1 MVNLRKLGKAL
12 IASNADE
19 VEPSASSNVV
29 TERRPPY
36 RHDRTAASE
45 PTENILASL
54 PYHLVRDES
63 TRGCSNFER
72 VGLRRGYTSHGPITN
87 EEPYGLN
94 LVHHA
99 EKHNIDLIFVHG
111 LGGSSYKTWSWNRD
125 IDYFWPEWLLSDPHL
140 ASSRIFTFGYNANLK
155 GPSSNL
161 NINEFAK
168 DLLTRMMT
176 FSGGPMPS
184 PNIGTNPIVFVA
196 HSMGGL
202 IVKRAFILA
211 RSDDKYSKIVS
222 QVHGMLF
229 LSTPHKGS
237 NYAHTLNNIL
247 KAAPSSSQK
256 IYVSELELN
265 STSLQD
271 INEQFRTMCGD
282 LTLVSFYESLKT
294 AIGPGIK
301 RFIVEK
307 DSGMLGYPQETSS
320 SLNADHHT
328 VCKFKTQEDP
338 NYIDVR
344 DMLKWM
350 TSKLDLSAEVTS
362 QQRPSIVNHMKRL
375 EEILGIQESP
385 SHDFNLYRSEAFEG
399 SCRWVTKK
407 SSFLE
412 WTQPSGNAPKIY
424 WMTGPPATGKS
435 TVAAFVADYL
445 QSAFLES
452 NCQYHFVRSAHQF
465 KRTASYCLRSIAFQF
480 ALSNESFRSRL
491 MAMNE
496 ESGITF
502 RSEKFTLVWEKLF
515 VGLMFKIP
523 FSGPLFWVID
533 ALDESES
540 PSTLVNLFRNI
551 QSLYPIRIFLTSRV
565 NQELSTILRSSSEMI
580 IHEKLLSTDT
590 LPDIKAFIHGVVDS
604 ALPCSNQ
611 FREDMVNQV
620 LAKSSGSF
628 LWVKL
633 ALNTLKDSWHT
644 EEDVRRALHDVPLGM
659 ESLYTKMIAGVLD
672 HQPRLRNM
680 ALKMLSWVACAFR
693 PLRLAELEVA
703 LSAQFG
709 DFVSLENTV
718 VQICG
723 YFVRVE
729 NSRILLIHA
738 TARQFLFNRATRTAI
753 IGFHQGHEDIALK
766 CLDFLSDDKWRLV
779 FAQTSGGGSIFE
791 RIKKPPLATFEDE
804 HPFLW
809 YSLENWAY
817 HISHVSSD
825 SRAPVHALV
834 TFLKR
839 HCLSWIHAIAL
850 SGDLQHVVR
859 ASRYL
864 KVFLRR
870 RRRKAHQAL
879 DLESLSNAKN
889 ENLELIRHWAAD
901 LIRIVGKFGTNLA
914 DTPNS
919 IYRLVPPFCPKG
931 SQIWQDYSQLSGNS
945 LSVEGVSSANWDDCL
960 ARLNVGEDETAS
972 KILCTG
978 PLFLTLIGSSGTIVV
993 WHAETCTEA
1002 RRMVHGEW
1010 VTLMTANKSGTL
1022 VASAGLHTFRVWDIK
1037 AGTELYRLP
1046 KRSHAR
1052 TMAISFGLTDTELL
1066 VGRDDFSISCLGLAS
1081 QEDKRICVAKDSTDD
1096 DGTCPRLM
1104 VFSPDVNKVA
1114 VACRGKPVLVW
1125 DVTSA
1130 PSQQPRKCI
1139 RTEDRD
1145 RDQGDAWNAPEIVS
1159 WQPDGSSILIL
1170 YQDTTIVEWQFLE
1183 DEQNEYSHIQA
1194 REMIVSPD
1202 GNYLLTSDVHGSLSI
1217 WTFPKFNLLYRLH
1230 YDELVRDLAFSP
1242 DGQRFYDTRGSMCNV
1257 WEPDALVRPDEMEQD
1272 DTSSNSELSNVS
1284 DPVFSLD
1291 DNNRSQITALACD
1304 AANKYY
1310 ACGNDEGVVYLHE
1323 MTQGRRIRKC
1333 FAHSSTVS
1341 VISLAWS
1348 ISGRYLVSGDDSG
1361 RVIAKRLESKEAGKW
1376 AVYPTFDIRISE
1388 TVTQFLF
1395 HPKEHAL
1402 LISTPSTDRIWN
1414 LKRKEELCRR
1424 RWPLQ
1429 LGRRWIT
1436 HPLQD
1441 DVLLWVDPEKVFKY
1455 RWMTLDCLSNAPEP
1469 GETTHTASAAASPM
1483 KKPILAET
1491 SSQPREEAERVNW
1504 ISRTKNRRYV
1514 VFEILPDPGHSRA
1527 RSTQGMRIELLST
1540 SSLDDD
1546 VPGAIVRRSLTDLA
1560 KNVARLI
1567 GSYQDR
1573 IIFLDQQCWI
1583 CTWAIDTDCSKY
1595 KRHFF
1600 LPRDWLS
1607 PSTLQLAVLNSH
1619 GTFLCPKNGEV
1630 AIVKNGVKL

>member
-1 MVNLRKLGKAL
+1 MVNLRKLGRAL
-12 IASNADE
+12 AASNADPA
-19 VEPSASSNVV
+19 EPSASSNVV
-29 TERRPPY
+29 TEQRPPY
-36 RHDRTAASE
+36 RHDHRAASE

-54 PYHLVRDES
+54 PYHLARDES
-63 TRGCSNFER
+63 TRGSFAGSNFER
-72 VGLRRGYTSHGPITN
+72 VGLQRGYTSHGPFTN

-94 LVHHA
+94 IVHEA
-99 EKHNIDLIFVHG
+99 ENPNIDLIFVHG
-111 LGGSSYKTWSWNRD
+111 LGGSAFKTWSWNRD
-125 IDYFWPEWLLSDPHL
+125 IDYFWPVWLSHDPHL
-140 ASSRIFTFGYNANLK
+140 ASSRILTFGYNATLK

-161 NINEFAK
+161 NITEFAK
-168 DLLTRMMT
+168 DLLLRMLT
-176 FSGGPMPS
+176 FSGGAVPS
-184 PNIGTNPIVFVA
+184 PAIGTNPIIFVA

-202 IVKRAFILA
+202 IIKKAFILA
-211 RSDDKYSKIVS
+211 RSDEKYSKIVS

-247 KAAPSSSQK
+247 NAAPSSALK

-271 INEQFRTMCGD
+271 INELFRTMCGD

-294 AIGPGIK
+294 NIGPGIK

-328 VCKFKTQEDP
+328 VCKYKTLEDP

-350 TSKLDLSAEVTS
+350 TSKLELSTKVTS
-362 QQRPSIVNHMKRL
+362 EQRPNATNDNKRL
-375 EEILGIQESP
+375 EEVLGIQETP
-385 SHDFNLYRSEAFEG
+385 SNDFNLYRSEAIEG

-407 SSFLE
+407 QSFLE
-412 WTQPSGNAPKIY
+412 WTQPSDNSPKIY

-435 TVAAFVADYL
+435 TVAAFVAEYL
-445 QSAFLES
+445 QSGFLES

-480 ALSNESFRSRL
+480 ALWNESFRSRL
-491 MAMNE
+491 LAMNE
-496 ESGITF
+496 ESGISF

-515 VGLMFKIP
+515 VGLIFKIP

-540 PSTLVNLFRNI
+540 PTILVNLFKKI
-551 QSLYPIRIFLTSRV
+551 QSLYPIRIFLTSRA
-565 NQELSTILRSSSEMI
+565 NQELSIILRSPTEII
-580 IHEKLLSTDT
+580 IHEKLSSADT
-590 LPDIKAFIHGVVDS
+590 LPDIKAYVRAVVDS
-604 ALPCSNQ
+604 ALPCSYQ

-659 ESLYTKMIAGVLD
+659 ESLYTKMIADVMD

-680 ALKMLSWVACAFR
+680 ALKMLSWVACASR
-693 PLRLAELEVA
+693 PLRLVELKVA

-738 TARQFLFNRATRTAI
+738 TARQFLFDRVIRPAI
-753 IGFHQGHEDIALK
+753 ISSHQGHEEIALK
-766 CLDFLSDDKWRLV
+766 CLEFLSDDKWRLV
-779 FAQTSGGGSIFE
+779 FAQTSEGGSIFE
-791 RIKKPPLATFEDE
+791 RIKRPPLATFEDE

-809 YSLENWAY
+809 YALENWAY
-817 HISHVSSD
+817 HISNVSSD
-825 SRAPVHALV
+825 AGAPVHALV

-870 RRRKAHQAL
+870 RKRRAHQAV
-879 DLESLSNAKN
+879 DLESLSNANN

-914 DTPNS
+914 DNPNS

-931 SQIWQDYSQLSGNS
+931 SQIWQNYGQLSGNN
-945 LSVEGVSSANWDDCL
+945 LSVEGVSSTNWDDCL

-972 KILCTG
+972 KVLCTG

-1010 VTLMTANKSGTL
+1010 VTVMTANKSGTL
-1022 VASAGLHTFRVWDIK
+1022 VASAGLHTFRIWDIK
-1037 AGTELYRLP
+1037 TGTELYCLA
-1046 KRSHAR
+1046 KRTHAR

-1066 VGRDDFSISCLGLAS
+1066 VGRDDFSISRLGLAS
-1081 QEDKRICVAKDSTDD
+1081 QDEKLIFVAKDSSDY
-1096 DGTCPRLM
+1096 DGTCPKLM
-1104 VFSPDVNKVA
+1104 VFSPDVNKIA
-1114 VACRGKPVLVW
+1114 VACRGQPVLVW
-1125 DVTSA
+1125 DVTLA
-1130 PSQQPRKCI
+1130 GSQQPWRCV

-1145 RDQGDAWNAPEIVS
+1145 REQGDAWNDPEIVS

-1170 YQDTTIVEWQFLE
+1170 YQDTTIVEWRLLE

-1202 GNYLLTSDVHGSLSI
+1202 GNYLLTSDFHGSLSI
-1217 WTFPKFNLLYRLH
+1217 WTFPKFKLLYRLH
-1230 YDELVRDLAFSP
+1230 YDEFVRDLAFSP

-1257 WEPDALVRPDEMEQD
+1257 WEPDALVRPDEMDQD

-1284 DPVFSLD
+1284 DPVLSLD

-1304 AANKYY
+1304 ADNRYY
-1310 ACGNDEGVVYLHE
+1310 ACGNDEGVVYLYE
-1323 MTQGRRIRKC
+1323 MIQGKRIRKC

-1376 AVYPTFDIRISE
+1376 AVYPVFDIRMSE
-1388 TVTQFLF
+1388 TVAQFLF

-1414 LKRKEELCRR
+1414 LKTKEETCRR
-1424 RWPLQ
+1424 RWPSQ

-1436 HPLQD
+1436 HPMQN
-1441 DVLLWVDPEKVFKY
+1441 DVLLWLDPEKVFKY
-1455 RWMTLDCLSNAPEP
+1455 RWMTLECLSIALEP
-1469 GETTHTASAAASPM
+1469 GRTAYPSSAATSPTT
-1483 KKPILAET
+1483 KPVLAET
-1491 SSQPREEAERVNW
+1491 LSQPSEEAEKVNW
-1504 ISRTKNRRYV
+1504 ISRTKNR
-1514 VFEILPDPGHSRA
+1514 
-1527 RSTQGMRIELLST
+1527 RSTQGMRIELLSM
-1540 SSLDDD
+1540 SSLDNDI
-1546 VPGAIVRRSLTDLA
+1546 PEAIVRRGLTDLA

-1583 CTWAIDTDCSKY
+1583 CTWAIDTDFSKC

-1607 PSTLQLAVLNSH
+1607 SSTLQLAVMNSH